1 MQKTPSQYPQPT
13 ESQAFRFS
21 YPLEAHDEDDQT
33 KTFSMSNFDRWLHAA
48 VGRFSF
54 GLSPTALMYAY
65 TDWLL
70 HLSMSPGKRAEL
82 TEKAHHKAIRL
93 GLYTLRST
101 IDAKTPC
108 CISPLPQDKRFEHE
122 LWQQWPYNFCY
133 QSFLLSQQ
141 WWHNS
146 TTDVRGVS
154 KHHSEVVAFATR
166 QFIDIF
172 SPSNFLFTNPE
183 ITRATFEQGGLN
195 LINGTLNFVEDTEA
209 AYLGHMPIGFED
221 YRPGE
226 SVAITP
232 GKVVFRNKTM
242 ELIQY
247 EPSTKTVYAEPILI
261 TPAWIMKYYIL
272 DLSPNNSLV
281 KYLVEKGHTV
291 FMISWKN
298 PGIEDRDSGMEEY
311 RRQGVMAALK
321 VISQIVPEQKVH
333 GVGYCLGGTL
343 LAIAAATMARDG
355 DQHLK
360 SITLLAS
367 QTDYTEAG
375 ELGLFIDESQVTF
388 LEDIMWEQGYLDGK
402 QMSGAFQLLRSKD
415 LIWSRMI
422 HDYLL
427 GKRLPMFD
435 LMAWNA
441 DSTRLPYR
449 MHSEYLR
456 KFFLNDDLAEGRY
469 EVNGRP
475 IVLSDIRVPIFAIGT
490 QTDHVSPWRSV
501 YKIHLLAGSDV
512 TFLLTNGG
520 HNAGIISEP
529 GKAKRQYQMTTRKR
543 SDKYIDPDIWTKQA
557 PVKQGSWWPEL
568 ASWLKEKSPKRVAP
582 PSMGNLEAG
591 YPPLD
596 EAPGLYVHKL

>member
-1 MQKTPSQYPQPT
+1 MQKHTSQPPHT
-13 ESQAFRFS
+13 SEPLSFRVG
-21 YPLEAHDEDDQT
+21 YPLEATYEEGQT
-33 KTFSMSNFDRWLHAA
+33 KTFTMSNFDRWLHAV

-70 HLSMSPGKRAEL
+70 HLSMSPGKRSEL
-82 TEKAHHKAIRL
+82 TEKAYHKAIRL

-101 IDAKTPC
+101 IDSKTPC

-122 LWQQWPYNFCY
+122 LWKRWPNNFLY

-141 WWHNS
+141 WWHNA

-154 KHHSEVVAFATR
+154 KHHSDVVAFATR
-166 QFIDIF
+166 QFLDVF

-183 ITRATFEQGGLN
+183 ISKATFEQGGQNLLN
-195 LINGTLNFVEDTEA
+195 GMLNFIEDSEA
-209 AYLGHMPIGFED
+209 SYQGHMPVGARD

-232 GKVVFRNKTM
+232 GKVVFRNKVM

-247 EPSTKTVYAEPILI
+247 KPTTKTVYGEPILI
-261 TPAWIMKYYIL
+261 SPAWIMKYYIL
-272 DLSPNNSLV
+272 DLSPHNSLV
-281 KYLVEKGHTV
+281 KYLVAKGYTV

-298 PGIEDRDSGMEEY
+298 PGVSDRDIGMEDY
-311 RRQGVMAALK
+311 RTQGIMAALK
-321 VISQIVPEQKVH
+321 VISEIIPAQKIH
-333 GVGYCLGGTL
+333 GIGYCLGGTL
-343 LAIAAATMARDG
+343 LSIAAATMARDG
-355 DQHLK
+355 NQRLK
-360 SITLLAS
+360 SITLLAA
-367 QTDYTEAG
+367 QIDYSESG

-441 DSTRLPYR
+441 DATRLPYR
-449 MHSEYLR
+449 MHSQYLR
-456 KFFLNDDLAEGRY
+456 QFFLNDDLAEGRY

-475 IVLSDIRVPIFAIGT
+475 IVLSDIRIPIFAVGT
-490 QTDHVSPWRSV
+490 VTDHVSPWRSA

-512 TFLLTNGG
+512 TFLLTTGG

-529 GKAKRQYQMTTRKR
+529 GKTKRRYQITTRKR
-543 SDKYIDPDIWTKQA
+543 SDKYIDPDIWIKQA

-568 ASWLKEKSPKRVAP
+568 TSWLEKKSIKKAAP
-582 PSMGNLEAG
+582 PSMGNSEAG

-596 EAPGLYVHKL
+596 DAPGLYVHKL